1 MDKNEELQKWLNDDR
16 YVRAKDLKA
25 LWNVNQ
31 NIVYLF
37 LSKHKIR
44 PVKKF
49 NIGNGGYAFYDK
61 QQCIDARSMLVAKE
75 QEVKQLLAD
84 NRFVTIKDLAMLW
97 GVSNN
102 TASVFIHAKK
112 MQPIKRIH
120 GGGRGISSFYDRAEC
135 ERARPFINQ
144 PEQKEVEKVEN
155 IGELATATKHQIL
168 RECGADDFVWDK
180 VTMKNKIMP
189 VKNYCDERGNFIS
202 LFKKDETVSAILA
215 YKNEQKQLLEKC
227 LADKTLVT
235 TTQLAKL
242 WNLDKS
248 AVYNKIYRLKI
259 KPFAKIKLENGSMW
273 HFYKKSDCIESQEV
287 EKVEEKQ
294 MELPTSTEQTPDIIP
309 ADTIDLF
316 TMSELESELK
326 NRGVGLTA
334 DVRAKINA
342 SDMPEMKHIATM
354 LRGNAKTIAI
364 RLSVLNDIAGQLAK
378 ADERKNITK
387 KAENVLRYA
396 AQKKSLRKCDT
407 GVLNSFGYL
416 TNNQAFEAIRPFITK
431 SEALE
436 MPCFANSI
444 IKAYLSNNKT
454 YVVLWDKEVVQEFIA
469 NEKTKLNLIES
480 IRPVVDCIPDQKIN
494 TITDSDGEN
503 KLDKILSRLNEI
515 EYQIVYHEN
524 FGPSEDIIN
533 HFKSAIQSRS
543 NVLSALMSRAKIVI
557 HNESCVIL
565 LDQKFAV
572 DKVGESKSKET
583 INNALMDIGCKDFNI
598 YVLFSGKQDV
608 KNNQEK

>member
-16 YVRAKDLKA
+16 Y
-25 LWNVNQ
+25 
-31 NIVYLF
+31 
-37 LSKHKIR
+37 IR
-44 PVKKF
+44 PGELAKLWGIGHGTISQFLQRRNIFSVKTISYGRRGHYVFYNKAECLSVRPKTNPIIMHGLKYSNA
-49 NIGNGGYAFYDK
+49 NIYLR
-61 QQCIDARSMLVAKE
+61 IS
-75 QEVKQLLAD
+75 
-84 NRFVTIKDLAMLW
+84 DLALMW
-97 GVSNN
+97 GISEDGVRS
-102 TASVFIHAKK
+102 FIRRSDIR
-112 MQPIKRIH
+112 PIKFRYNKI
-120 GGGRGISSFYDRAEC
+120 IYDRAEC

-144 PEQKEVEKVEN
+144 PEQKEVEKVE
-155 IGELATATKHQIL
+155 
-168 RECGADDFVWDK
+168 
-180 VTMKNKIMP
+180 
-189 VKNYCDERGNFIS
+189 
-202 LFKKDETVSAILA
+202 
-215 YKNEQKQLLEKC
+215 
-227 LADKTLVT
+227 
-235 TTQLAKL
+235 
-242 WNLDKS
+242 
-248 AVYNKIYRLKI
+248 
-259 KPFAKIKLENGSMW
+259 
-273 HFYKKSDCIESQEV
+273 
-287 EKVEEKQ
+287 EKQ
-294 MELPTSTEQTPDIIP
+294 MELPEPKEQTPDIIP

-316 TMSELESELK
+316 TMSELETELK
-326 NRGVGLTA
+326 NRGVELTA
-334 DVRAKINA
+334 EVRAKINA

>member
-16 YVRAKDLKA
+16 YVTAKRLSMMFG
-25 LWNVNQ
+25 LSSSGIWF
-31 NIVYLF
+31 F
-37 LSKHKIR
+37 LSRHKIK

-49 NIGNGGYAFYDK
+49 ALGYSKGSQRFYSLET
-61 QQCIDARSMLVAKE
+61 C
-75 QEVKQLLAD
+75 LLARHEESVDGIAD
-84 NRFVTIKDLAMLW
+84 NVLLVRPVELRQLW
-97 GVSNN
+97 NVSKETCN
-102 TASVFIHAKK
+102 SFLRSRGLK
-112 MQPIKRIH
+112 PIKRVKVKNIH
-120 GGGRGISSFYDRAEC
+120 QAFYDRAEC
-135 ERARPFINQ
+135 EHARPFINQ
-144 PEQKEVEKVEN
+144 SEQKEVEQVEN
-155 IGELATATKHQIL
+155 IEELATATKHQIL
-168 RECGADDFVWDK
+168 IEACADDFVWDK

-189 VKNYCDERGNFIS
+189 VKNYCDERGNFVS

-227 LADKTLVT
+227 LADKNLVT
-235 TTQLAKL
+235 TKELVKI

-259 KPFAKIKLENGSMW
+259 KPCAKIKLDNGSMW
-273 HFYKKSDCIESQEV
+273 HFYKKSDCIESQQS

-294 MELPTSTEQTPDIIP
+294 MELPKPKEQTPDIIP